1 MTEKEL
7 NATYY
12 LNGQIERIKARIS
25 ELEAEI
31 IGSAGFDS
39 MPKGNLPGAPTERIA
54 MKKIA
59 LLEQLNMALERKID
73 AEIAARKFI
82 DAVDDAEVQAIM
94 EMRFLEHMQWSE
106 IAQELSPRYKDL
118 DRTTV
123 AKKVRRYLKNL

>member
-12 LNGQIERIKARIS
+12 LNGQIARLKARIA

-31 IGSAGFDS
+31 IGSADFGG

-54 MKKIA
+54 MKKIM

-73 AEIAARKFI
+73 AELAARKFI
-82 DAVDDAEVQAIM
+82 ETVEDAEVQAIM
-94 EMRFLEHMQWSE
+94 ELRFLEHMQWSD
-106 IAQELSPRYKDL
+106 IALELSPRYKDL